1 MEKIKKNKINIMK
14 EVFNDWV
21 FHFNPYAQVWN
32 ATKRETYNDLF
43 NKPSSK
49 NVITSSKI
57 DTLIHLI
64 QITDGNISKMNK
76 LAK

>member
-1 MEKIKKNKINIMK
+1 MK

-21 FHFNPYAQVWN
+21 FHFNPYSQMWN
-32 ATKRETYNDLF
+32 ATKRENYNDLF
-43 NKPSSK
+43 NKAFSK

-57 DTLIHLI
+57 ETLIDLI
-64 QITDGNISKMNK
+64 NRTNGDIVKMNK

>member
-21 FHFNPYAQVWN
+21 FHFNPYSQMWN
-32 ATKRETYNDLF
+32 AAKRENYNDLF
-43 NKPSSK
+43 NNASSK